1 MINPVETSIRVRYAE
16 TDGQGVVHHG
26 NYMTYFEL
34 GRIEHLRANGMVYS
48 EFEANGHFLVVAN
61 VECKYL
67 APVRFDDELIL
78 RTNLVDHSRV
88 KLVHTYQVLRDER
101 IMTEAKTTIVCVD
114 REGKVTRLPEK
125 LIC

>member
-1 MINPVETSIRVRYAE
+1 MINPVDVPIRVRYAE
-16 TDGQGVVHHG
+16 TDGQGVVHHA

-48 EFEANGHFLVVAN
+48 EFEANGHFLVVAKL
-61 VECKYL
+61 ECKYL
-67 APVRFDDELIL
+67 APIHFDDELIL

-88 KLVHTYQVLRDER
+88 KLMHNYQVIRGER
-101 IMTEAKTTIVCVD
+101 IMAEAKTTLVCVD
-114 REGKVTRLPEK
+114 RAGKITRLPEK